1 MCVLHVSYHYILMF
15 AYFDKTRPNLICLKH
30 FQEDIGT
37 AKTKQ
42 GNIFKSNAYL
52 RICTLV
58 LFLCWDLDVK
68 TFHADLHV
76 YHCYNHYS
84 SH

>member
-1 MCVLHVSYHYILMF
+1 MCVLQVSYHYISMF

-30 FQEDIGT
+30 FQEDTGT

-42 GNIFKSNAYL
+42 GNILKSNAYS

-58 LFLCWDLDVK
+58 LFFMLGLGLK

-76 YHCYNHYS
+76 YHCYDHYS